1 MMDLVEPHPE
11 LPERA
16 QRVEGRFAQ
25 QADDTAPRAASL
37 ETVLS
42 LRDATLGFAD
52 RPLWSGLDL
61 DVHAGEFIAVLGANG
76 SGKTSLLKVIL
87 GQQKLLS
94 GSVDFGGEPVTRGNR
109 RIGYIPQ
116 QKLADEGT
124 PLRARDLV
132 GLGVDGHR
140 WGVPWPSKKRK
151 QRIDELL
158 DAVGAASYA
167 KVPISTLSG
176 GEQQRLRV
184 GQALAGDPRLL
195 LCDEP
200 LLSLDLAHQRAVS
213 ELIDRHRRERQ
224 LGVLFVTHDV
234 NPVLDLVDRVLYLAG
249 GRFRIGTPDQVLRSE
264 VLSELYGSP
273 VDVIRTRGRIVVVG
287 TADAPGAHPDGSH
300 AHHDEQHDPAHDAEA
315 TAPFALNSAVTT
327 GAVKRKGRSSADGE
341 AEL

>member
-1 MMDLVEPHPE
+1 MSEFTSDSS
-11 LPERA
+11 
-16 QRVEGRFAQ
+16 
-25 QADDTAPRAASL
+25 APSVSSSAPSASL

-42 LRDATLGFAD
+42 LRDATLGFGE
-52 RPLWSGLDL
+52 RTLWSGLDL
-61 DVHAGEFIAVLGANG
+61 NVHGGEFIAVLGANG

-87 GQQKLLS
+87 GQQKLVS
-94 GSVDFGGEPVTRGNR
+94 GSIEFLGEPVTRGNR

-116 QKLADEGT
+116 QRMADEGT

-140 WGVPWPSKKRK
+140 WGVPWPSKRRRE
-151 QRIDELL
+151 RIDSLL
-158 DAVGAASYA
+158 DAVGAAAYA
-167 KVPISTLSG
+167 KVPIATLSG

-184 GQALAGDPRLL
+184 GQALAGDPRML

-200 LLSLDLAHQRAVS
+200 LLSLDIAHQRAVS

-249 GRFRIGTPDQVLRSE
+249 GKFRIGTPDQVLRSE
-264 VLSELYGSP
+264 VLSELYDSP

-287 TADAPGAHPDGSH
+287 TSDAPGAHPDGPH
-300 AHHDEQHDPAHDAEA
+300 AHHDEHHDPHHDEHDV
-315 TAPFALNSAVTT
+315 FEEV
-327 GAVKRKGRSSADGE
+327 GR
-341 AEL
+341 

>member
-1 MMDLVEPHPE
+1 METVQADPSEAGLPEQPPRSSPVEGAHGATP
-11 LPERA
+11 PERA
-16 QRVEGRFAQ
+16 ERVEGPRPDAL
-25 QADDTAPRAASL
+25 DAPAASL

-52 RPLWSGLDL
+52 RTLWSGLDL

-87 GQQKLLS
+87 GQQRLQA
-94 GSVDFGGEPVTRGNR
+94 GSVDFLGEPVTRGNR

-140 WGVPWPSKKRK
+140 WGVPWPSKKRRE
-151 QRIDELL
+151 RIEDLL
-158 DAVGAASYA
+158 DAVGATPYA
-167 KVPISTLSG
+167 KVPISMLSG

-200 LLSLDLAHQRAVS
+200 LLSLDLTHQRGVS

-224 LGVLFVTHDV
+224 LGVLFVTHDI

-249 GRFRIGTPDQVLRSE
+249 GTFRIGTPDQVLRSE

-287 TADAPGAHPDGSH
+287 TSDAPGGHPDGPH
-300 AHHDEQHDPAHDAEA
+300 AHHDEHHDPEHDTEA
-315 TAPFALNSAVTT
+315 VRTVL
-327 GAVKRKGRSSADGE
+327 
-341 AEL
+341 